1 MLQYVEKERGIFMAF
16 DACMMRAV
24 LSEFSRE
31 FPEGKIEKVLQ
42 PQNDE
47 IDLVLHYGRSS
58 RRLVLNVGPNA
69 PRLQL
74 SDIAKENPLKAP
86 MFCMLL
92 RKYFLGAKIV
102 CAEQLGFDRIAVF
115 KVACYD
121 EMGFPAEKKII
132 CEIMGKYANLII
144 TDAEWKILTA
154 MKVIDF
160 AASTVRQV
168 LPGMKYQIPAQQ
180 EKLSPLVIDRD
191 SFFKRLSVFSPERSV
206 EKFITSTY
214 SGIATQIAH
223 ELCYRA
229 TGDCDVPVL
238 KVDALRLWQ
247 IFKTWQEL
255 LIAEEYTPT
264 VAIDTTGKPIDYS
277 YMDITYLGNGVTVR
291 HFNSLAEL
299 FDSYFAEKDRLEK
312 IHQRGHDL
320 VTLLNNAVARTE
332 RKLAI
337 QRESLIESEKGDEYR
352 RRGDLIIANI
362 YQLKRGMTSF
372 TAIDYYDDE
381 CPEVTVE
388 LDSRLSPADNAQRYY
403 KLYNKAKVAKEVLAK
418 QIATWETELIYLES
432 VRTFLSKAETEEDLV
447 EIRDELYRSGYAA
460 KLKGYKPPKQIKAR
474 PMRFTTSG
482 GYELLVGRN
491 NVQNDHLTFKMAEKH
506 DIWFHTKDIPGS
518 HVIMVTGGEE
528 PSERDYTEAAAV
540 AAYYSKATA
549 DLVAVDYTAV
559 KNIKKPQ
566 GAKPGFVIYK
576 TNYTAYVKPMS
587 GEELSSDGNG

>member
-1 MLQYVEKERGIFMAF
+1 
-16 DACMMRAV
+16 MMRAV
-24 LSEFSRE
+24 LSEFSGE
-31 FPEGKIEKVLQ
+31 FPEAKIEKVLQ

-47 IDLVLHYGRSS
+47 IDLVVHHGRSS

-92 RKYFLGAKIV
+92 RKHFLGARIV
-102 CAEQLGFDRIAVF
+102 GVEQLGFDRIAVF
-115 KVACYD
+115 KVSCYD
-121 EMGFPAEKKII
+121 EMGFQVEKKII

-144 TDAEWKILTA
+144 TDSEWKILAA
-154 MKVIDF
+154 MKIIDF

-168 LPGMKYQIPAQQ
+168 LPGMRYQIPAMQD
-180 EKLSPLVIDRD
+180 KLSPLVIDKDAFSVRLA
-191 SFFKRLSVFSPERSV
+191 SFPKERSV

-223 ELCYRA
+223 EICYR
-229 TGDCDVPVL
+229 TSGQCDLPLMNVDSDRL
-238 KVDALRLWQ
+238 YKV
-247 IFKTWQEL
+247 FSEWQEL
-255 LIAEEYTPT
+255 LISESYTPT
-264 VAIDTTGKPIDYS
+264 VAIDRTGRPIDYS
-277 YMDITYLGNGVTVR
+277 YMDITYLGDGVTVK
-291 HFNSLAEL
+291 HFDSLSAL
-299 FDSYFAEKDRLEK
+299 FDAYFAEKDRLEK

-337 QRESLIESEKGDEYR
+337 QRESLLESEKGEEYR
-352 RRGDLIIANI
+352 KKGDLIIANI

-372 TAIDYYDDE
+372 SAIDYYDDE
-381 CPEVTVE
+381 CPEVTIE

-403 KLYNKAKVAKEVLAK
+403 KLYNKAKTAKEVLTK
-418 QIATWETELIYLES
+418 QIAIWENELVYLES
-432 VRTFLSKAETEEDLV
+432 VRTFLAKAETEEDLI

-474 PMRFTTSG
+474 PMRFRTSG

-491 NVQNDHLTFKMAEKH
+491 NMQNDHLTFKMAEKH

-518 HVIMVTGGEE
+518 HVIMVTGGDE
-528 PSERDYTEAAAV
+528 PSERDYTEAAGI
-540 AAYYSKATA
+540 AAHYSKATA
-549 DLVAVDYTAV
+549 DMVAVDYTAV

-576 TNYTAYVKPMS
+576 TNYTAFVRPIS
-587 GEELSSDGNG
+587 GEELQKNGNG

>member
-1 MLQYVEKERGIFMAF
+1 MAF

-47 IDLVLHYGRSS
+47 IDLIVHHGRSS
-58 RRLVLNVGPNA
+58 RRLILNVGPNA

-74 SDIAKENPLKAP
+74 SDVAKENPLKAP

-92 RKYFLGAKIV
+92 RKYFLGARIV
-102 CAEQLGFDRIAVF
+102 GVEQLGFDRIAVF

-121 EMGFPAEKKII
+121 EMGFPTEKKII

-144 TDAEWKILTA
+144 TDSEWKILAA
-154 MKVIDF
+154 MKIIDF

-180 EKLSPLVIDRD
+180 NKLSPLEIDED
-191 SFFKRLSVFSPERSV
+191 LFFQKLEAFAPEKSV

-229 TGDCDVPVL
+229 TGECDLPVMNAD
-238 KVDALRLWQ
+238 KQALWQ
-247 IFKTWQEL
+247 TFRAWQEL
-255 LIAEEYTPT
+255 LIGEDYRPS
-264 VAIDTTGKPIDYS
+264 VAIDATGKPIDYS
-277 YMDITYLGNGVTVR
+277 YMDITYLGDAVTVKR
-291 HFNSLAEL
+291 
-299 FDSYFAEKDRLEK
+299 FDTLSALLDAYFAEKDRLEK

-332 RKLAI
+332 RKLAL
-337 QRESLIESEKGDEYR
+337 QREALLESEKGEEYR
-352 RRGDLIIANI
+352 KKGDLIIANI

-372 TAIDYYDDE
+372 SAIDYYDEE

-388 LDSRLSPADNAQRYY
+388 LDSRLSPADNAQKYY
-403 KLYNKAKVAKEVLAK
+403 KLYNKAKKAKEVLTE
-418 QIATWETELIYLES
+418 QIALWEQELVYLES
-432 VRTFLSKAETEEDLV
+432 VKTFLAKAQTEEDLV

-460 KLKGYKPPKQIKAR
+460 RLRGYKPPKQIKPR

-491 NVQNDHLTFKMAEKH
+491 NIQNDHLTFKIAEKH

-576 TNYTAYVKPMS
+576 TNYTAFVKPMS
-587 GEELSSDGNG
+587 GEELSENGNG

>member
-1 MLQYVEKERGIFMAF
+1 MAF

-24 LSEFSRE
+24 LSEFSTQ

-47 IDLVLHYGRSS
+47 IDLVVHYGRCS

-102 CAEQLGFDRIAVF
+102 GVEQLGFDRIAVF
-115 KVACYD
+115 NVACYD
-121 EMGFPAEKKII
+121 EMGFPTEKKII

-144 TDAEWKILTA
+144 TDAQWKILSA
-154 MKVIDF
+154 MKIIDF

-180 EKLSPLVIDRD
+180 QKLSPLVID
-191 SFFKRLSVFSPERSV
+191 SEAFFEKLSSFSPERSV

-229 TGDCDVPVL
+229 TGQCDVPIMN
-238 KVDALRLWQ
+238 VDREKLYRVFCAWQ
-247 IFKTWQEL
+247 QL
-255 LIAEEYTPT
+255 LISESYTPT
-264 VAIDTTGKPIDYS
+264 VVTDSSGKPIDYS
-277 YMDITYLGNGVTVR
+277 YMNITYLGDGVNVK
-291 HFNSLAEL
+291 H
-299 FDSYFAEKDRLEK
+299 FDSLSALLDAYFAEKDRLEK

-337 QRESLIESEKGDEYR
+337 QRESLIESEKGEEHR
-352 RRGDLIIANI
+352 RKGDLIIANI

-372 TAIDYYDDE
+372 TTVDYYDDE

-388 LDSRLSPADNAQRYY
+388 LDSRLSPADNAQKYY
-403 KLYNKAKVAKEVLAK
+403 KLYNKAKVAKEVLTK
-418 QIATWETELIYLES
+418 QIALWESELLYLES
-432 VRTFLSKAETEEDLV
+432 VKVFLSKAETEDDLV

-474 PMRFTTSG
+474 PMRFRTSG

-491 NVQNDHLTFKMAEKH
+491 NVQNDQLTFKLAQKH

-576 TNYTAYVKPMS
+576 TNYTAFVKPMS
-587 GEELSSDGNG
+587 GEELSEDGNG

>member
-1 MLQYVEKERGIFMAF
+1 MAF

-24 LSEFSRE
+24 LSDFSSQ

-47 IDLVLHYGRSS
+47 IDMVVHYGRSS

-92 RKYFLGAKIV
+92 RKYFLGARIV
-102 CAEQLGFDRIAVF
+102 GVEQLGFDRIAVF

-121 EMGFPAEKKII
+121 EMGFPTEKKII
-132 CEIMGKYANLII
+132 CEIMGKYANLIV
-144 TDAEWKILTA
+144 TDAEWKILAA

-168 LPGMKYQIPAQQ
+168 LPGMKYQIPAKAD
-180 EKLSPLVIDRD
+180 KLSPLEIDEKI
-191 SFFKRLSVFSPERSV
+191 FFDKLSAFSDERTV

-223 ELCYRA
+223 ELCHRA
-229 TGDCDVPVL
+229 TGACDVPLFEVD
-238 KVDALRLWQ
+238 KDALY
-247 IFKTWQEL
+247 KTFREWQEL
-255 LIAEEYTPT
+255 LISENYTPT
-264 VAIDTTGKPIDYS
+264 MVIDQSGKPIDYS
-277 YMDITYLGNGVTVR
+277 YMDITYLGDAVTVK
-291 HFNSLAEL
+291 HYDSLSEL
-299 FDSYFAEKDRLEK
+299 FDAYFAERDRLEK

-337 QRESLIESEKGDEYR
+337 QRESLLESAKGEEYKK
-352 RRGDLIIANI
+352 RGDLIIANI

-372 TAIDYYDDE
+372 SAIDYYDE
-381 CPEVTVE
+381 ACPEVVIE

-403 KLYNKAKVAKEVLAK
+403 KLYNKAKVAKEVLTK
-418 QIATWETELIYLES
+418 QIAIWEAELVYLES
-432 VRTFLSKAETEEDLV
+432 VKTFLSKAETEEDLV
-447 EIRDELYRSGYAA
+447 EIRDELYRSGYAS

-474 PMRFTTSG
+474 PMKFTTSG

-491 NVQNDHLTFKMAEKH
+491 NVQNDYLTFKTAEKH

-518 HVIMVTGGEE
+518 HVIMVTGGDE

-540 AAYYSKATA
+540 AAYYSKATQ

-587 GEELSSDGNG
+587 GEEISNG

>member
-1 MLQYVEKERGIFMAF
+1 
-16 DACMMRAV
+16 MMRAV

-47 IDLVLHYGRSS
+47 IDLIVHHGRTS
-58 RRLVLNVGPNA
+58 RRLILNVGPNA

-74 SDIAKENPLKAP
+74 SDVAKENPLKAP

-92 RKYFLGAKIV
+92 RKYFLGARIV
-102 CAEQLGFDRIAVF
+102 GVEQLGFDRIAVF

-121 EMGFPAEKKII
+121 EMGFPTEKKII

-144 TDAEWKILTA
+144 TDSEWKILAA
-154 MKVIDF
+154 MKIIDF

-168 LPGMKYQIPAQQ
+168 LPGMKYQIPSQQ
-180 EKLSPLVIDRD
+180 NKLSPLEIDED
-191 SFFKRLSVFSPERSV
+191 LFFQKLGAFAPEKSV

-229 TGDCDVPVL
+229 TGECDLPVMNAD
-238 KVDALRLWQ
+238 KQALWQ
-247 IFKTWQEL
+247 TFRAWQEL
-255 LIAEEYTPT
+255 LIGEDYRPS
-264 VAIDTTGKPIDYS
+264 VAIDATGKPIDYS
-277 YMDITYLGNGVTVR
+277 YMDITYLGDAVNVK
-291 HFNSLAEL
+291 HFDTLSAL
-299 FDSYFAEKDRLEK
+299 FDAYFAEKDRLEK

-332 RKLAI
+332 RKLAL
-337 QRESLIESEKGDEYR
+337 QREALLDSEKGEEYR
-352 RRGDLIIANI
+352 KKGDLIIANI

-372 TAIDYYDDE
+372 SAIDYYDEE

-403 KLYNKAKVAKEVLAK
+403 KLYNKAKKAKEVLTE
-418 QIATWETELIYLES
+418 QIALWEQELVYLES
-432 VRTFLSKAETEEDLV
+432 VKTFLAKAQTEEDLV

-460 KLKGYKPPKQIKAR
+460 RLMGYKPPKQIKPR

-491 NVQNDHLTFKMAEKH
+491 NIQNDHLTFKMAEKH

-576 TNYTAYVKPMS
+576 TNYTAFVKPMS
-587 GEELSSDGNG
+587 GEELSENGNG

>member
-1 MLQYVEKERGIFMAF
+1 MAF
-16 DACMMRAV
+16 DACMMRAM
-24 LSEFSRE
+24 LSEFAAQ
-31 FPEGKIEKVLQ
+31 FPEAKIEKVLQ

-47 IDLVLHYGRSS
+47 IDLVVHHGRTS

-69 PRLQL
+69 PRLQV

-92 RKYFLGAKIV
+92 RKYFLGARIV
-102 CAEQLGFDRIAVF
+102 GVEQLGFDRIAVF
-115 KVACYD
+115 NVSCYD
-121 EMGFPAEKKII
+121 EMGFPTEKKII
-132 CEIMGKYANLII
+132 CEIMGKYANLIV
-144 TDAEWKILTA
+144 TDAEWKILAA

-168 LPGMKYQIPAQQ
+168 LPGMKYQIPAKPDKISPFEINEALFF
-180 EKLSPLVIDRD
+180 EKLGA
-191 SFFKRLSVFSPERSV
+191 FSRERSV

-229 TGDCDVPVL
+229 TGQCDTPLMNASPDV
-238 KVDALRLWQ
+238 LWQ
-247 IFKTWQEL
+247 TFRKWQEL
-255 LIAEEYTPT
+255 LISESYTPT
-264 VAIDTTGKPIDYS
+264 LVKDNTGKPLDYS
-277 YMDITYLGNGVTVR
+277 YMDITYLGDGVTVE
-291 HFNSLAEL
+291 HFDSLAEL

-320 VTLLNNAVARTE
+320 VTLLNNATARTE

-337 QRESLIESEKGDEYR
+337 QRESLIESEKGEEYR
-352 RRGDLIIANI
+352 RKGDLIIANI

-372 TAIDYYDDE
+372 AAIDYYDEE

-403 KLYNKAKVAKEVLAK
+403 KLYNKAKVAKEVLTE
-418 QIATWETELIYLES
+418 QIATWERELVYLDS
-432 VRTFLSKAETEEDLV
+432 VKAFLSKAETEEDLV

-474 PMRFTTSG
+474 PMRLKTSG

-491 NVQNDHLTFKMAEKH
+491 NVQNDHLTFKVAEKH

-528 PSERDYTEAAAV
+528 PSERDYTEAASV
-540 AAYYSKATA
+540 AAYYSKATN

-587 GEELSSDGNG
+587 KEDISNG

>member
-1 MLQYVEKERGIFMAF
+1 MAF

-24 LSEFSRE
+24 LSEFTAQ

-47 IDLVLHYGRSS
+47 IDLVVHYGRSS

-74 SDIAKENPLKAP
+74 SDISKENPLKAP

-92 RKYFLGAKIV
+92 RKYFLGARIV
-102 CAEQLGFDRIAVF
+102 GAEQLGFDRIAVF

-144 TDAEWKILTA
+144 TDSDWKILAA

-168 LPGMKYQIPAQQ
+168 IPGMKYQIPAQQ
-180 EKLSPLVIDRD
+180 NKLSPLEIDEAIFFERLD
-191 SFFKRLSVFSPERSV
+191 SFPPEKTV
-206 EKFITSTY
+206 ERFITSTY

-229 TGDCDVPVL
+229 TGNCDVPL
-238 KVDALRLWQ
+238 IHADKNALWAVFRS
-247 IFKTWQEL
+247 WQEL
-255 LIAEEYTPT
+255 LIAGNYRPT
-264 VAIDTTGKPIDYS
+264 AAIDAAGKPIDYS
-277 YMDITYLGNGVTVR
+277 YMDITYLGDGVTVR
-291 HFNSLAEL
+291 HFDSLAGL
-299 FDSYFAEKDRLEK
+299 LDVYFAERDRLEK
-312 IHQRGHDL
+312 IHQRGRDL

-337 QRESLIESEKGDEYR
+337 QREALMESERGEEHR

-372 TAIDYYDDE
+372 KAVDYYDED

-403 KLYNKAKVAKEVLAK
+403 KLYNKAKVAKEVLTK
-418 QIATWETELIYLES
+418 QIATWEAELVYLES
-432 VRTFLSKAETEEDLV
+432 VRAFLAKAETEEDLV
-447 EIRDELYRSGYAA
+447 EIRDELYRSGYSS
-460 KLKGYKPPKQIKAR
+460 KMKGYKPPKQIKPR

-482 GYELLVGRN
+482 GYTLLVGRN
-491 NVQNDHLTFKMAEKH
+491 NIQNDHLTFKLAEKH

-518 HVIMVTGGEE
+518 HVIMVTGADE

-540 AAYYSKATA
+540 AAYYSKATQ

-587 GEELSSDGNG
+587 GEELLNG

>member
-1 MLQYVEKERGIFMAF
+1 MAF

-24 LSEFSRE
+24 LSEFSSQ

-47 IDLVLHYGRSS
+47 IDLVVHWGRSS

-74 SDIAKENPLKAP
+74 SDVAKENPLKAP

-102 CAEQLGFDRIAVF
+102 GVEQLGFDRIAVF

-121 EMGFPAEKKII
+121 EMGFPTEKKII
-132 CEIMGKYANLII
+132 CEIMGKYANLIV
-144 TDAEWKILTA
+144 TDSEWKILTA

-168 LPGMKYQIPAQQ
+168 LPGMKYQIPAQAD
-180 EKLSPLVIDRD
+180 KLSPLEINEDLFFEKLN
-191 SFFKRLSVFSPERSV
+191 SFSAEKSV

-223 ELCYRA
+223 ELCFRA
-229 TGDCDVPVL
+229 TGNCDVPL
-238 KVDALRLWQ
+238 LQVDKNALWQ
-247 IFKTWQEL
+247 VFREWQEL
-255 LIAEEYTPT
+255 LINENYTPT
-264 VAIDTTGKPIDYS
+264 VAIDGAGKPIDYS
-277 YMDITYLGNGVTVR
+277 YMDITYLGDAVTVK
-291 HFNSLAEL
+291 HYDSLAEL
-299 FDSYFAEKDRLEK
+299 LDAYFAERDRLEK

-320 VTLLNNAVARTE
+320 VTLLNNATARTE

-337 QRESLIESEKGDEYR
+337 QRESLLESEKGEEHR
-352 RRGDLIIANI
+352 KKGDLIIASI

-372 TAIDYYDDE
+372 TTVDYYDE
-381 CPEVTVE
+381 SCPEVTVE

-403 KLYNKAKVAKEVLAK
+403 KLYNKAKTAKEVLTK
-418 QIATWETELIYLES
+418 QIALWEQELVYLES
-432 VRTFLSKAETEEDLV
+432 VKAFLSQAQTEEDLV
-447 EIRDELYRSGYAA
+447 EIRDELYRSGYAQ
-460 KLKGYKPPKQIKAR
+460 KMKGYKPPKQIKPR

-491 NVQNDHLTFKMAEKH
+491 NIQNDHLTFKMADKH

-528 PSERDYTEAAAV
+528 PSERDYTEAASV

-576 TNYTAYVKPMS
+576 TNYTAFVKPMS
-587 GEELSSDGNG
+587 GEELSEDGIG

>member
-1 MLQYVEKERGIFMAF
+1 MAF

-24 LSEFSRE
+24 LSEFTSQ
-31 FPEGKIEKVLQ
+31 FPEAKIEKVLQ

-47 IDLVLHYGRSS
+47 IDLVVHYGRRS

-102 CAEQLGFDRIAVF
+102 GVEQLGFDRIAVF
-115 KVACYD
+115 NVSCYD
-121 EMGFPAEKKII
+121 EMGFAVEKKII

-144 TDAEWKILTA
+144 TDADYKILAA
-154 MKVIDF
+154 MKIIDF

-168 LPGMKYQIPAQQ
+168 LPGMKYQIPAKAD
-180 EKLSPLVIDRD
+180 KLSPLEMNEAIFRE
-191 SFFKRLSVFSPERSV
+191 KLAAFSPERTV

-223 ELCYRA
+223 ELCSRA
-229 TGDCDVPVL
+229 TGSCDVPL
-238 KVDALRLWQ
+238 MNTDKERLWQ
-247 IFKTWQEL
+247 VFKEWQEL
-255 LIAEEYTPT
+255 LINERYTPT
-264 VAIDTTGKPIDYS
+264 VVIDATGKPIDYS
-277 YMDITYLGNGVTVR
+277 YMDITYFGEGVTVK
-291 HFNSLAEL
+291 HFDTLAEL

-312 IHQRGHDL
+312 IHQRGRDL
-320 VTLLNNAVARTE
+320 VMLLNNAVSRTE

-337 QRESLIESEKGDEYR
+337 QRESLLDSERGEVYR
-352 RRGDLIIANI
+352 RQGDLIIANI
-362 YQLKRGMTSF
+362 YMLKRGMTSF
-372 TAIDYYDDE
+372 ETVDYYDEE
-381 CPEVTVE
+381 CPTVTVE

-403 KLYNKAKVAKEVLAK
+403 KLYNKAKVAKEVLTK
-418 QIATWETELIYLES
+418 QIALWENELIYLES
-432 VRTFLSKAETEEDLV
+432 VKAFLSNAETEDDLA
-447 EIRDELYRSGYAA
+447 EIRDELYRSGYSS
-460 KLKGYKPPKQIKAR
+460 KMKGYKPPKQIKAR
-474 PMRFTTSG
+474 PMRFVTSG

-491 NVQNDHLTFKMAEKH
+491 NVQNDQLTFKTAEKH

-528 PSERDYTEAAAV
+528 PSEKDYTEAAAV
-540 AAYYSKATA
+540 AAYYSKATQ

-587 GEELSSDGNG
+587 GEEMANG

>member
-1 MLQYVEKERGIFMAF
+1 MAF

-31 FPEGKIEKVLQ
+31 FPEAKIEKVLQ

-47 IDLVLHYGRSS
+47 IDLVVHHGRSS

-92 RKYFLGAKIV
+92 RKHFLGARIV
-102 CAEQLGFDRIAVF
+102 GVEQLGFDRIAVF
-115 KVACYD
+115 KVSCYD
-121 EMGFPAEKKII
+121 EMGFQVEKKII

-144 TDAEWKILTA
+144 TDSEWKILAA
-154 MKVIDF
+154 MKIIDF

-168 LPGMKYQIPAQQ
+168 LPGMRYQIPAMQD
-180 EKLSPLVIDRD
+180 KLSPLVIDKDAFSARLA
-191 SFFKRLSVFSPERSV
+191 SFPKERSV

-223 ELCYRA
+223 EICYR
-229 TGDCDVPVL
+229 TSGQCDLPLMNVDPDRL
-238 KVDALRLWQ
+238 YKV
-247 IFKTWQEL
+247 FSEWQEL
-255 LIAEEYTPT
+255 LILETYTPT
-264 VAIDTTGKPIDYS
+264 VAVDRTGRPIDYS
-277 YMDITYLGNGVTVR
+277 YMDITYLGDGVTVK
-291 HFNSLAEL
+291 HFDSLSAL
-299 FDSYFAEKDRLEK
+299 FDAYFAEKDRLEK

-337 QRESLIESEKGDEYR
+337 QRESLLESEKGEEYR
-352 RRGDLIIANI
+352 KKGDLIIANI

-372 TAIDYYDDE
+372 SAIDYYDNE
-381 CPEVTVE
+381 CPEVTIE

-403 KLYNKAKVAKEVLAK
+403 KLYNKAKTAKEVLTK
-418 QIATWETELIYLES
+418 QIAIWENELIYLES
-432 VRTFLSKAETEEDLV
+432 VKTFLAKAETEEDLV

-460 KLKGYKPPKQIKAR
+460 KLRGYKPPKQIKAR
-474 PMRFTTSG
+474 PMRFRTSG

-491 NVQNDHLTFKMAEKH
+491 NMQNDHLTFKMAEKH

-518 HVIMVTGGEE
+518 HVIMVTGGDE
-528 PSERDYTEAAAV
+528 PSERDYTEAAGI

-549 DLVAVDYTAV
+549 DMVAVDYTAV

-576 TNYTAYVKPMS
+576 TNYTAFVRPIS
-587 GEELSSDGNG
+587 GEELQKNGNG

>member
-1 MLQYVEKERGIFMAF
+1 MAF

-24 LSEFSRE
+24 LSEFSGE
-31 FPEGKIEKVLQ
+31 FPEAKIEKVLQ

-47 IDLVLHYGRSS
+47 IDLVVHHGKSS

-86 MFCMLL
+86 MLCMLL
-92 RKYFLGAKIV
+92 RKHFLGARIV
-102 CAEQLGFDRIAVF
+102 GVEQLGFDRIAVF
-115 KVACYD
+115 KVSCYD
-121 EMGFPAEKKII
+121 EMGFQVEKKII

-144 TDAEWKILTA
+144 TDSEWKILAA
-154 MKVIDF
+154 MKIIDF

-168 LPGMKYQIPAQQ
+168 LPGMRYQIPAMQD
-180 EKLSPLVIDRD
+180 KLSPLVIDKDAFSARLA
-191 SFFKRLSVFSPERSV
+191 SFPRERSV

-223 ELCYRA
+223 EICYR
-229 TGDCDVPVL
+229 TSGQCDLPLMNVDPDRL
-238 KVDALRLWQ
+238 YKV
-247 IFKTWQEL
+247 FSEWQEL
-255 LIAEEYTPT
+255 LISQSYTPT
-264 VAIDTTGKPIDYS
+264 VAIDRTGRPIDYS
-277 YMDITYLGNGVTVR
+277 YMDITYLGDGVTVK
-291 HFNSLAEL
+291 HFDSLSSL
-299 FDSYFAEKDRLEK
+299 FDAYFAEKDRLEK

-337 QRESLIESEKGDEYR
+337 QRESLLESEKGEEYR
-352 RRGDLIIANI
+352 KKGDLIIANI

-372 TAIDYYDDE
+372 SAIDYYDNE
-381 CPEVTVE
+381 CPEVTIE

-403 KLYNKAKVAKEVLAK
+403 KLYNKAKTAKEVLTK
-418 QIATWETELIYLES
+418 QISIWESELVYLES
-432 VRTFLSKAETEEDLV
+432 VKTFLAKAETEEDLI

-460 KLKGYKPPKQIKAR
+460 KLRGYKPPKQIKAR
-474 PMRFTTSG
+474 PMRFRTSG

-491 NVQNDHLTFKMAEKH
+491 NMQNDHLTFKMAEKH

-518 HVIMVTGGEE
+518 HVIMVTGGDE
-528 PSERDYTEAAAV
+528 PSERDYTEAAGI

-576 TNYTAYVKPMS
+576 TNYTAFVRPIS
-587 GEELSSDGNG
+587 GEELQKNGNG

>member
-1 MLQYVEKERGIFMAF
+1 MAF

-24 LSEFSRE
+24 LSEFSSQ

-47 IDLVLHYGRSS
+47 IDLVVHHGRSS

-74 SDIAKENPLKAP
+74 SDVAKENPLKAP

-92 RKYFLGAKIV
+92 RKYFLGARIV
-102 CAEQLGFDRIAVF
+102 GVEQLGFDRIAVF

-121 EMGFPAEKKII
+121 EMGFPTEKKII

-144 TDAEWKILTA
+144 TDSEWKILAA

-180 EKLSPLVIDRD
+180 EKLSPLEIDEAV
-191 SFFKRLSVFSPERSV
+191 FFEKLGAFSPERTV

-214 SGIATQIAH
+214 LGIATQIAH

-229 TGDCDVPVL
+229 TGNCDVPL
-238 KVDALRLWQ
+238 LEVDRARLYR
-247 IFKTWQEL
+247 IFREWQEL
-255 LIAEEYTPT
+255 LISEKYTPT
-264 VAIDTTGKPIDYS
+264 VAIDSTGKPIDYS
-277 YMDITYLGNGVTVR
+277 YMDITYLGDGVTIK
-291 HFNSLAEL
+291 HFDALSDLLDE
-299 FDSYFAEKDRLEK
+299 YFAERDRLEK

-337 QRESLIESEKGDEYR
+337 QRESLIESEKGEEHR
-352 RRGDLIIANI
+352 KKGDLIIANI

-372 TAIDYYDDE
+372 SAIDYYDDE

-403 KLYNKAKVAKEVLAK
+403 KLYNKAKVAKEVLTK
-418 QIATWETELIYLES
+418 QIALWEAELVYLES
-432 VRTFLSKAETEEDLV
+432 VKSFLSKAETEEDLV
-447 EIRDELYRSGYAA
+447 EIRDELYRSGYAQ
-460 KLKGYKPPKQIKAR
+460 KLKGYKPPKQIKPR

-482 GYELLVGRN
+482 GYPLLVGRN
-491 NVQNDHLTFKMAEKH
+491 NIQNDHLTFKMAEKH

-566 GAKPGFVIYK
+566 GSKPGFVIYK
-576 TNYTAYVKPMS
+576 TNYTAFVKPMS
-587 GEELSSDGNG
+587 GEELGENGNG